1 MQVGSGVIMEHA
13 DRELRG
19 VRGVGPSEALHARIR
34 VRIAETQAPTMRT
47 SKRVFAAVVAIVALT
62 TLVTSGA
69 SEWVY
74 GRLAP
79 GLVVAPAEELRLVWT
94 STLLGVL
101 TLGATLAAL
110 WRGHRGFGAGA
121 TTLALTGLIVAAV
134 YSALTL
140 LRPLHL
146 SDAPPA
152 NLTISPWGARCA
164 LIASIVGVG
173 VMACFAAALRRAAPV
188 ATGLRGAAIGVAAGM
203 WASVAVF
210 VFCPSGDSRHL
221 LMGHVLPLLALLG
234 LGATLVPRWL
244 RP

>member
-1 MQVGSGVIMEHA
+1 
-13 DRELRG
+13 
-19 VRGVGPSEALHARIR
+19 
-34 VRIAETQAPTMRT
+34 
-47 SKRVFAAVVAIVALT
+47 VFTAVVAVVALT
-62 TLVTSGA
+62 ALVSSGS

-74 GRLAP
+74 GRLAA
-79 GLVVAPAEELRLVWT
+79 GLTVAPAEELRLVWT
-94 STLLGVL
+94 STLLGAL

-110 WRGHRGFGAGA
+110 WRGHRGLGARA
-121 TTLALTGLIVAAV
+121 TTLASTALIVAAA

-146 SDAPPA
+146 SDAPAA
-152 NLTISPWGARCA
+152 NLAISPWGARCA

-188 ATGLRGAAIGVAAGM
+188 TTGLRGAAVGVAAGM

-210 VFCPSGDSRHL
+210 VFCPSGDSQHL
-221 LMGHVLPLLALLG
+221 LVGHVLPLLALLG
-234 LGATLVPRWL
+234 LGATLVPRWI

>member
-1 MQVGSGVIMEHA
+1 VI
-13 DRELRG
+13 
-19 VRGVGPSEALHARIR
+19 
-34 VRIAETQAPTMRT
+34 
-47 SKRVFAAVVAIVALT
+47 AAVVAVVALT
-62 TLVTSGA
+62 ALVTSGA
-69 SEWVY
+69 SELVY

-79 GLVVAPAEELRLVWT
+79 GLVVAPAEELRLVGT
-94 STLLGVL
+94 SLLLGVL

-110 WRGHRGFGAGA
+110 WRGHRGFGAGV

-146 SDAPPA
+146 KDAQVA

-173 VMACFAAALRRAAPV
+173 VIACFAAALRRAAPV
-188 ATGLRGAAIGVAAGM
+188 ATGVRGVAVGVAAGM
-203 WASVAVF
+203 WAGVAVF
-210 VFCPSGDSRHL
+210 VFCPSGASQHL
-221 LMGHVLPLLALLG
+221 LVGHVLPLVALSG
-234 LGATLVPRWL
+234 IGVVLVPRWL

>member
-1 MQVGSGVIMEHA
+1 MQVGSGVIMEHV
-13 DRELRG
+13 DREPRG
-19 VRGVGPSEALHARIR
+19 IRGVGPSEALHARIR
-34 VRIAETQAPTMRT
+34 ARIAETQAPTTRT
-47 SKRVFAAVVAIVALT
+47 NKRVFAAVVAVVALT
-62 TLVTSGA
+62 ALVTSGA
-69 SEWVY
+69 SELVY
-74 GRLAP
+74 GRLAA

-94 STLLGVL
+94 STLLSVL
-101 TLGATLAAL
+101 TAGATLAAL
-110 WRGHRGFGAGA
+110 WRGPRGFGAGA
-121 TTLALTGLIVAAV
+121 TTLALTALIVAAV

-146 SDAPPA
+146 SDAPAA

-221 LMGHVLPLLALLG
+221 LVGHVLPFLALLG
-234 LGATLVPRWL
+234 LGAALLPRWL